1 MKNDEALEEYRA
13 KHKGKKYQVN
23 RLKGLGELSAEE
35 TEILT
40 DPNQRIINQITV
52 SDAKLADLL
61 FDNLMG
67 EAVTPRKN
75 FIKSHSKE
83 ATYNV

>member
-1 MKNDEALEEYRA
+1 MLNYES
-13 KHKGKKYQVN
+13 N
-23 RLKGLGELSAEE
+23 
-35 TEILT
+35 
-40 DPNQRIINQITV
+40 PNQRIINQITV

-83 ATYNV
+83 ATYSV

>member
-1 MKNDEALEEYRA
+1 MKKQSVPLETME
-13 KHKGKKYQVN
+13 KYV
-23 RLKGLGELSAEE
+23 GELSAEE